1 MLIPSRMEIAI
12 ALLATWR
19 VALRDR
25 AAAWMLDDSVAG
37 VWKSFFV
44 AVLIAPLYVLI
55 SVIRS
60 YLDQPPQDAVAVAA
74 IEAASYMAGWLV
86 WPVISHEIARFFS
99 VRNAWRRYVVAYNWS
114 HVWIMLLQLP
124 LLALSQSGLVSAE
137 SGGFVMVLTVL
148 MVLAYRFLLAHDVL
162 GIDRFAAMGV
172 AFLDFVLS
180 IAWSLMV
187 LRLVAPYVAL
197 PDVSGG

>member
-1 MLIPSRMEIAI
+1 MLIPSKMEIAI
-12 ALLATWR
+12 ALQATWR

-25 AAAWMLDDSVAG
+25 AAAWMLDDSVSG

-44 AVLIAPLYVLI
+44 AVLIAPLYVLV
-55 SVIRS
+55 SVIRG
-60 YLDQPPQDAVAVAA
+60 YLDQPPQDVTAVIA
-74 IEAASYMAGWLV
+74 IESAAYVAGWLV
-86 WPVISHEIARFFS
+86 WPVISHEVARFFS

-137 SGGFVMVLTVL
+137 SGGFAMVLTVL
-148 MVLAYRFLLAHDVL
+148 LVLAYRFLLARDIL
-162 GIDRFAAMGV
+162 GIDRLAAMGV

-180 IAWSLMV
+180 IAWSLTV

-197 PDVSGG
+197 PEAAGG